1 MSKSSP
7 KKPIY
12 AFIDASNLF
21 YGGEKSLGWKIDY
34 QKLIQYLKKRYKVK
48 KIFYYGGVEL
58 NNYKYS
64 PLDKNPID
72 LNKLKNYL
80 KRNLKTSISQ
90 KGKITE
96 LTKSIQRIK
105 FYIKLE
111 KFGFILRLKP
121 VKIFKDGNRITKK
134 ANCDVD
140 MTFDLMRLY
149 KEYSGVL
156 VLSGD
161 GDFAVVLKYL
171 KDTGKDLKILARG
184 KRTAREIRQLAGSD
198 FRDFNYLR
206 EILKFKDE

>member
-1 MSKSSP
+1 M
-7 KKPIY
+7 
-12 AFIDASNLF
+12 
-21 YGGEKSLGWKIDY
+21 
-34 QKLIQYLKKRYKVK
+34 
-48 KIFYYGGVEL
+48 
-58 NNYKYS
+58 
-64 PLDKNPID
+64 DKNPID